1 MKKLAPI
8 VSRIF
13 EPMIVFSGLLVAGAL
28 HAGLGGTT
36 LVGFLATVFVSMIL
50 PAAALRFFLFRAY
63 RIDWDI
69 RERSKRIVPLLLLL
83 GLSVINFWIVQRWNN
98 SLLTDMFLL
107 FLFWMA
113 GFFAITLFWK
123 MSGHTGVITLASLLL
138 LEWYGW
144 QVWPVMFTIPAVAW
158 ARVVGK
164 NHTIGQAVGGIVY
177 STLLHEIWKSFLR

>member
-1 MKKLAPI
+1 MKKLALI

-28 HAGLGGTT
+28 RANLRGTT
-36 LVGFLATVFVSMIL
+36 LVRFLATVFVSMIL

-69 RERSKRIVPLLLLL
+69 RERSKRIVPLFLLL

-107 FLFWMA
+107 FLLWLWLSLISVQLLFYFFFGLVWCSYPEFPKNILWRYFLSGRYCPEDY
-113 GFFAITLFWK
+113 GF
-123 MSGHTGVITLASLLL
+123 
-138 LEWYGW
+138 
-144 QVWPVMFTIPAVAW
+144 MFLKIIK
-158 ARVVGK
+158 RK
-164 NHTIGQAVGGIVY
+164 E
-177 STLLHEIWKSFLR
+177 L

>member
-1 MKKLAPI
+1 MKKLALI

-28 HAGLGGTT
+28 RANLRGTT
-36 LVGFLATVFVSMIL
+36 LVRFLATVFVSMIL

-69 RERSKRIVPLLLLL
+69 RERSKRIVPLFLLL

-123 MSGHTGVITLASLLL
+123 ISGHTSIATLACGLLL
-138 LEWYGW
+138 NWYGW
-144 QVWPVMFTIPAVAW
+144 QYWPILLIIPTVVW

-164 NHTIGQAVGGIVY
+164 NHTLSQAVGGIVY
-177 STLLHEIWKSFLR
+177 STLLHEIWKSFL